1 MKYIIYDIESQNYV
15 DCCFFRTEY
24 KDQAESYNTE
34 AEAQWDID
42 ANGNKSMIVIHKDD
56 E

>member
-15 DCCFFRTEY
+15 DIFYSRTEY
-24 KDQAESYNTE
+24 KDQAEVFNSE
-34 AEAQWDID
+34 AEALLEIKTQ
-42 ANGNKSMIVIHKDD
+42 GTSSMIVIHKDD